1 MILCTH
7 MYPLK
12 GISFMRFEVLIM
24 VKMLMFDLLGC
35 NVMVD
40 TNISENHTGS
50 ILSAGRV
57 SLSVYETVFL
67 TGEQNLNDIY
77 CTWWWSRWPKY
88 PEWRWKVPS
97 KLLIGYRVVDIGQTR
112 HLVLWKKFLL
122 HVERHKSYAALDWI
136 LCVYTMFSSIIFPSS
151 FVIFFWHHFG
161 HFFAAAVYVLN
172 FLCHCLCIFDLI
184 MS

>member
-1 MILCTH
+1 
-7 MYPLK
+7 
-12 GISFMRFEVLIM
+12 M

-77 CTWWWSRWPKY
+77 CT
-88 PEWRWKVPS
+88 
-97 KLLIGYRVVDIGQTR
+97 
-112 HLVLWKKFLL
+112 
-122 HVERHKSYAALDWI
+122 
-136 LCVYTMFSSIIFPSS
+136 
-151 FVIFFWHHFG
+151 
-161 HFFAAAVYVLN
+161 
-172 FLCHCLCIFDLI
+172 
-184 MS
+184 